1 MSLAINLAT
10 LAEAAATD
18 ARGNITL
25 VAANPAALIADELP
39 AQFSPVLLVVVEE
52 AAAAGT
58 DENVQTIKP
67 GRTLSAKVEV
77 RSPDDEIVFFAQL
90 RQVILPPLVPSLPL
104 RLQVIAQVP
113 FTASKIGDYRAIA
126 HIQVIGEHE
135 QLHGEITAT
144 RTAMITDAAS
154 LKPRT

>member
-52 AAAAGT
+52 AAAGT

-144 RTAMITDAAS
+144 RTARITDAAS